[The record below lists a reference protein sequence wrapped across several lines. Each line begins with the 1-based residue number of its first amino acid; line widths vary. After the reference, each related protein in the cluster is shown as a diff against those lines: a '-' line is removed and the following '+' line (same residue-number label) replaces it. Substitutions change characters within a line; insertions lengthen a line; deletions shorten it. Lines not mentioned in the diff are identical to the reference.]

1 MTGLVLCID
10 PGPDQSGYV
19 LVQDGKVIEGGRK
32 DNDELLVQIDL
43 LNHYVMFGTIFTPGN
58 VTERETEAE
67 RKYTVIIEWLSCYGS
82 AIGQSVLRTAE
93 ACGRFREMVESVYG
107 TTYLELTRPEVC
119 RRLAGQTRG
128 ITKAVIR
135 RAVIDIMG
143 EIGTKR
149 EPGPLYIM
157 RSAGPHAWDALA
169 LYAAHEKG
177 TEAGE

>member
-10 PGPDQSGYV
+10 PGPEQSGYV
-19 LVQDGKVIEGGRK
+19 LVQDGKVIEGGRLC
-32 DNDELLVQIDL
+32 NEELLDL
-43 LNHYVMFGTIFTPGN
+43 STWRGEPRYQSPNTI
-58 VTERETEAE
+58 
-67 RKYTVIIEWLSCYGS
+67 IIEWLSCYGS
-82 AIGQSVLRTAE
+82 AIGQTVLRTAE
-93 ACGRFREMVESVYG
+93 MCGRVKERIRLFYERVQ
-107 TTYLELTRPEVC
+107 YLELTRPEVC
-119 RRLAGQTRG
+119 RRLTGQTRS

-143 EIGTKR
+143 EVGTKR

>member
-19 LVQDGKVIEGGRK
+19 SLYNGEVECGGRIE
-32 DNDELLVQIDL
+32 NDRLLDG
-43 LNHYVMFGTIFTPGN
+43 YVVRMMGQSGT
-58 VTERETEAE
+58 VL
-67 RKYTVIIEWLSCYGS
+67 IEWLSCYGS
-82 AIGQSVLRTAE
+82 AIGQSVLRTAQF
-93 ACGRFREMVESVYG
+93 CGEVKDRCRIREL
-107 TTYLELTRPEVC
+107 TYLELTRPEVC
-119 RRLAGQTRG
+119 RRLTGKTRN

-143 EIGTKR
+143 EVGTKR

-169 LYAAHEKG
+169 LYAAHEKE